1 MRCQKFHKLLVCQ
14 SLRSLTFD
22 RMGNYEIGLLWAGSS
37 KFPSSGTGI
46 TSAIFHALGKA
57 AILNELFTSLE
68 ITGAILSQLSFR
80 TRAEILSYPGALL
93 VAKLLMTDLTSVF
106 YILELKPF
114 FFNVQASVN
123 AFLTRTTFFI

>member
-1 MRCQKFHKLLVCQ
+1 MRCQKFHNLLVCQ

-106 YILELKPF
+106 LHLGTQILLFQRAGQCQCFPH
-114 FFNVQASVN
+114 
-123 AFLTRTTFFI
+123 

>member
-80 TRAEILSYPGALL
+80 TRAESLSYPGALL

-106 YILELKPF
+106 LHLGTQILLF
-114 FFNVQASVN
+114 QRAGQCQCFSH
-123 AFLTRTTFFI
+123 

>member
-1 MRCQKFHKLLVCQ
+1 
-14 SLRSLTFD
+14 
-22 RMGNYEIGLLWAGSS
+22 MGNYEIGLLLAGSS

-80 TRAEILSYPGALL
+80 TRAESLSYPGALL

-106 YILELKPF
+106 LHLGTQILLFQRAGQCQCFPH
-114 FFNVQASVN
+114 
-123 AFLTRTTFFI
+123 